1 MKIIQDEN
9 NHLKD
14 LAEKNFQE
22 IAEFNEEKII
32 LLKKLEESMEEV
44 NFLKEKNKGMIEEVL
59 FDSKKKNEER
69 IN

>member
-1 MKIIQDEN
+1 
-9 NHLKD
+9 
-14 LAEKNFQE
+14 
-22 IAEFNEEKII
+22 
-32 LLKKLEESMEEV
+32 MEEV